1 MFPRGGD
8 AYQAW
13 YAQKRK
19 EDGRERTRRCRVRR
33 REMAKMAPEVNSG
46 PQPPPVSVELCASR
60 ATRISQDMAKEIA
73 EFSSSCLEHYET
85 NIQHLTVQRFLGHS
99 YMKEMIPPYLKDLQ
113 TIKLQQF
120 VFSSIREGIKDH
132 LVGVKQS
139 KLVMAKDILC
149 TFASTSEVGSG
160 RGLAGL
166 LGVDRRNISRAR
178 GRRVLLD
185 VGQDAFWLYY
195 RHKIRCNILPDHVKA
210 AVQL

>member
-85 NIQHLTVQRFLGHS
+85 NIQHLTVQRFMGHS
-99 YMKEMIPPYLKDLQ
+99 
-113 TIKLQQF
+113 
-120 VFSSIREGIKDH
+120 S
-132 LVGVKQS
+132 
-139 KLVMAKDILC
+139 
-149 TFASTSEVGSG
+149 
-160 RGLAGL
+160 
-166 LGVDRRNISRAR
+166 
-178 GRRVLLD
+178 
-185 VGQDAFWLYY
+185 
-195 RHKIRCNILPDHVKA
+195 
-210 AVQL
+210 